1 MQVKKSKIFKRI
13 FDRGVKCMDL
23 NIILQDTINKLNQ
36 GDSTLIILKG
46 IKDYGLKENN
56 VSLEKIIENKMGY
69 FLSEIYQK
77 KNVISYDEYLCL
89 YPIIKGY

>member
-1 MQVKKSKIFKRI
+1 
-13 FDRGVKCMDL
+13 MDL

-36 GDSTLIILKG
+36 GHSTLIVLKG

-77 KNVISYDEYLCL
+77 KRLCFKIVL
-89 YPIIKGY
+89 KLA